1 MLNQKS
7 RESRGVCRDWFTGH
21 RAGLA
26 RRAQFYQLAA
36 QCVEFDHVVYVCP
49 IWTNHQKH
57 AQYHLC
63 SLHEATT
70 LVYKTLQYFCQ
81 NEASIRGKVPNL
93 PKSLSSLM
101 LMWPRKNSVG
111 FFFFAVGPAEAWWLI
126 NTNGLH
132 FYQPAKLFDTGCW
145 KLSLCGAPQITFVH
159 CSPIHQEFWKYCEG
173 ECNEDYKLGGNLFYQ
188 PIVLVSCARPCS
200 VTVWNSINTTTF
212 TCSD

>member
-63 SLHEATT
+63 SLHEAIT

-111 FFFFAVGPAEAWWLI
+111 FFFFLQL
-126 NTNGLH
+126 GL
-132 FYQPAKLFDTGCW
+132 QRLDD
-145 KLSLCGAPQITFVH
+145 LSTPM
-159 CSPIHQEFWKYCEG
+159 
-173 ECNEDYKLGGNLFYQ
+173 DY
-188 PIVLVSCARPCS
+188 
-200 VTVWNSINTTTF
+200 TF
-212 TCSD
+212 TNLLSCLTLDAENCHSVVHHKSPSCTVLQYTRNFGNTVKESVMKTTNWAAIYFTNP